1 MLQQAI
7 DWSQLKQ
14 LPGVGPQ
21 TIKQLQSLGY
31 TTYMDLV
38 LNIPRRYEDKTRIIP
53 IRQVRYDETAQ
64 IQGAITQV
72 EWVRGSKPRLVLDV
86 EDETGCLQV
95 TFFHFSA
102 KQYQSF
108 KNQPYIRCFG
118 QVRFAMFGK
127 SMVHPTYKLLSQWRV
142 DDLPSELD
150 PVYSQIFQISQK
162 IWRRIID
169 WVLTTVLPNMS
180 ELVSVYDDI
189 QNLSFS
195 LAQALQALHH
205 PQRDQVSSEQLP
217 EQTLAY
223 QRLCFEEMLAF
234 QIGMLQARLSV
245 QRFSAYPCASDN
257 HLGQRLLASLPF
269 ELTRAQ
275 KRSVTDIHHDLVKQ
289 KPMMRLLQG
298 DVGSGKT
305 VVAIWAALQAITE
318 GYQVALMA
326 PTEVLAEQHYHNI
339 KSWLDDLGVR
349 VELLTGRQTAS
360 KRRTLE
366 NAIAEGELAMVVGT
380 HALFQASVQFRHLAL
395 VIIDEQH
402 RFGVEQRLALRNKGE
417 SGDRQPHQLIMTATP
432 IPRTLCMSLYAD
444 LDSSV
449 IDELPP
455 NRQPV
460 DTKALPEHRRDEV
473 VARVEKRSQ
482 QGWQTYWVCPLIEQ
496 SEQLSQQAA
505 EQTYEWVRAAFED
518 DTQVGMIHG
527 RMPAKDKQVV
537 MQRFKQGL
545 IKVLVATTVIEVGV
559 DVPNANLIVIENA
572 QRFGLAQ
579 LHQLRGRVGRGQ
591 QKSYCLL
598 LYESPLSE
606 VGSQRIQAMRESSSG
621 FYLAQKDLE
630 LRGAGEVLGQ
640 RQTGG
645 MDFRI
650 AQLVRD
656 KQWLPTINKMA
667 TQMLKSEPSS
677 AQVLVQRWFPGA
689 NEYVYT

>member
-7 DWSQLKQ
+7 DWSQLKK

-31 TTYMDLV
+31 TNYMDLV

-53 IRQVRYDETAQ
+53 IRQVRYDDTVQ
-64 IQGAITQV
+64 VQGAISQV
-72 EWVRGSKPRLVLDV
+72 EWVRGKKPRLVLDV
-86 EDETGCLQV
+86 EDDTGCLQV

-102 KQYQSF
+102 KQYHGFKEQS
-108 KNQPYIRCFG
+108 YIRCFG
-118 QVRFAMFGK
+118 QVRFGILGK

-150 PVYSQIFQISQK
+150 PVYSQIGQISQK

-169 WVLTTVLPNMS
+169 WVLTAILPQVR
-180 ELVSVYDDI
+180 ELLVAHDDI
-189 QNLSFS
+189 PSSSFS
-195 LAQALQALHH
+195 LAQALQNLHH
-205 PQRDQVSSEQLP
+205 PQRDQVTSDELP

-245 QRFSAYPCASDN
+245 RQLSTYPCASDN
-257 HLGQRLLASLPF
+257 QLGQRLLSSLPF
-269 ELTRAQ
+269 ELTQAQ
-275 KRSVTDIHHDLVKQ
+275 KRALGEIYYDLIKA

-305 VVAIWAALQAITE
+305 VVAIWAALQAITQ

-339 KSWLDDLGVR
+339 KAWLDSLCVR
-349 VELLTGRQTAS
+349 VELLTGRQTRS
-360 KRRTLE
+360 KRRALE
-366 NAIAEGELAMVVGT
+366 QAIADGELAMVVGT

-417 SGDRQPHQLIMTATP
+417 VDDRQPHQLIMTATP

-449 IDELPP
+449 IGELPP

-473 VARVEKRSQ
+473 LARVEKRSQ

-505 EQTYEWVRAAFED
+505 EQTYEWVKAAFK
-518 DTQVGMIHG
+518 DTNQVGMIHG
-527 RMPAKDKQVV
+527 RMAAKDKQNV
-537 MQRFKQGL
+537 MQRFKQGE

-606 VGSQRIQAMRESSSG
+606 VGSERIKAMRESSSG

-656 KQWLPTINKMA
+656 KEWLPVINKMA
-667 TQMLKSEPSS
+667 GHLLKSDPQT
-677 AQVLVQRWFPGA
+677 AQALVQRWFPGA
-689 NEYVYT
+689 NEYIYT